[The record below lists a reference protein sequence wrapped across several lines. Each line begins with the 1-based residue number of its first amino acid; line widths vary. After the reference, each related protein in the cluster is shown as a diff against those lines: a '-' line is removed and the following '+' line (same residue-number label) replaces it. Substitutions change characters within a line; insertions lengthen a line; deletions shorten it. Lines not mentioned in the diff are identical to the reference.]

1 MKGARRLETIGI
13 KETVLQHLDCHFLWF
28 KIKRFVRGGD
38 FVSISVYLT
47 GKLSFAGH
55 ALIVES
61 VSDHRARNQ
70 G

>member
-1 MKGARRLETIGI
+1 METIGI
-13 KETVLQHLDCHFLWF
+13 KETVYLDCHFLLL
-28 KIKRFVRGGD
+28 KIKRFVRGVD

-47 GKLSFAGH
+47 GKLGFAGH

-61 VSDHRARNQ
+61 VSDHRAQNQ